1 MENEKEQTISKI
13 NGYKLRVPEYEST
26 MGCIE
31 KNITDVKKEIDK
43 VKFDLLCNYIDNE
56 DLDDVID
63 LINLLIDDYV
73 SQQQLEGEKT
83 EIYNKICRDIYEQM
97 DEDYNSLNDRM
108 NINDKCN
115 DKYFNYIKNALLVS
129 FILHI
134 IQLALIIGLALSF
147 NI

>member
-73 SQQQLEGEKT
+73 SQQQLEDGKT

-115 DKYFNYIKNALLVS
+115 DKTFTYIKC
-129 FILHI
+129 
-134 IQLALIIGLALSF
+134 ALISLFIMVIIMLIMVCMIF
-147 NI
+147 FK

>member
-73 SQQQLEGEKT
+73 SQQQLEDEKT
-83 EIYNKICRDIYEQM
+83 EIYDKICRDIYEQM

-115 DKYFNYIKNALLVS
+115 DKAFTYIKC
-129 FILHI
+129 
-134 IQLALIIGLALSF
+134 ALISLFIMVIIMLIMVCMIF
-147 NI
+147 FK